1 MDRQSTIGFILIF
14 IVLVVWMWLNSSK
27 TPQQTQRDK
36 IVNVKKD
43 SAMVEK
49 AAPTPAPATDTVMQP
64 NAYGK
69 YFSSRAR
76 GKEQIITIETELYRA
91 QLSSKGGVIK
101 TWELKNYQT
110 WDGKPVQ
117 LVDYDHQGDLSVLL
131 TTSDGRVINTHDLYF
146 DVQAPETI
154 IKRTGTFEFEIV
166 FSLPASNGGM
176 LIKRLKFHNG
186 EYGFDEKIQFENLSS
201 VVANYQ
207 YEVLWEHGIRYAERN
222 SIEESNFAA
231 GYAYAGGE
239 LTQIDATKIDQKEQK
254 EISGAVNWVATRD
267 KYFGIAMIPI
277 DVVSEGAYLEG
288 NRRAMPSNGA
298 LESYAIS
305 LKMPYKGGVSEG
317 TAIKVFLGPLQHS
330 ILKSYNVGLEN
341 IMSLGWAWLVR
352 PISEYIMLPI
362 FLAIHSVVSNWGLV
376 IIIFSILIKLALHPL
391 SKKQMESMKK
401 MQKLQPMMDEIRE
414 KYKDDPQRMNQAV
427 MNLYKEYGVNPAGG
441 CLPLL
446 FQLPIMYALYA
457 VFRGA
462 IELRH
467 SSFIWWI
474 KDLSSPDVIY
484 TLPFGIPIMGSE
496 ISGIALLMG
505 VSMFIQS
512 KQTVQDPRQKSM
524 IWMMPI
530 MMTLVF
536 NSLPSGLN
544 LYYAVFNVIGI
555 VQQIFINKKHEDEPL
570 RKVEP
575 KKKNRGGIFKLAKD
589 MPRLKK

>member
-1 MDRQSTIGFILIF
+1 MDRQSTIGFVLIF
-14 IVLVVWMWLNSSK
+14 VVLVAWMWLNSPK
-27 TPQQTQRDK
+27 PQQQAPHDK
-36 IVNVKKD
+36 IVSMKKD
-43 SAMVEK
+43 SVK
-49 AAPTPAPATDTVMQP
+49 AENALSAETIPTDTIVKP

-69 YFSSRAR
+69 YFSARAT
-76 GKEQIITIETELYRA
+76 GIEKIITIETELYRA
-91 QLSSKGGVIK
+91 ELSSKGGIVK

-117 LVDYDHQGDLSVLL
+117 LVDYDHQGDLSILL
-131 TTSDGRVINTHDLYF
+131 TTADGRVINTHDLYF
-146 DVQAPETI
+146 DVTAPETT
-154 IKRTGTFEFEIV
+154 IKRTGNFEFEIT
-166 FSLPASNGGM
+166 FSFPASNGGK

-186 EYGFDEKIQFENLSS
+186 EYGFDTKIQLENLSS

-207 YEVLWEHGIRYAERN
+207 YEVVWEHGIRYAERN
-222 SIEESNFAA
+222 SVEESSFAE

-254 EISGAVNWVATRD
+254 EVSGAVNWVATRD
-267 KYFGIAMIPI
+267 KYFGVALIPV
-277 DVVSEGAYLEG
+277 DVISEGAYLEG
-288 NRRAMPSNGA
+288 SRKATPNNGSQ
-298 LESYAIS
+298 ESYAVS
-305 LKMPYKGGVSEG
+305 LKMPFKGGASEG
-317 TAIKVFLGPLQHS
+317 ATIKVFLGPLQHS
-330 ILKSYNVGLEN
+330 LLKSYNIGLES

-362 FLAIHSVVSNWGLV
+362 FLAIHYVVSNWGLV
-376 IIIFSILIKLALHPL
+376 IILFSILIKLALHPL

-401 MQKLQPMMDEIRE
+401 MQKLQPMMDEMRE

-446 FQLPIMYALYA
+446 LQLPIMYALYA

-467 SSFIWWI
+467 ASFFWWI
-474 KDLSSPDVIY
+474 TDLSSPDVIY
-484 TLPFGIPIMGSE
+484 TLPFSVPILGRE
-496 ISGIALLMG
+496 LSGIALLMG
-505 VSMFIQS
+505 ISMFIQQ

-524 IWMMPI
+524 VWMMPI
-530 MMTLVF
+530 MMTLIF

-555 VQQIFINKKHEDEPL
+555 VQQIFINKKHDDEPL

>member
-1 MDRQSTIGFILIF
+1 MDRQSTIGFVLIF
-14 IVLVVWMWLNSSK
+14 VVLVAWMWLNSPK
-27 TPQQTQRDK
+27 PQQQAPRDK

-43 SAMVEK
+43 SVKTEK
-49 AAPTPAPATDTVMQP
+49 AAPTEIQPTDTIVSA

-69 YFSSRAR
+69 YFSARAK
-76 GKEQIITIETELYRA
+76 GNEQIITIETELYRA
-91 QLSSKGGVIK
+91 ELSSKGGVVK
-101 TWELKNYQT
+101 TWELKNYKT

-117 LVDYDHQGDLSVLL
+117 LVDYDHQGDLTVLL
-131 TTSDGRVINTHDLYF
+131 TTADGRVVNTRDLYF
-146 DVQAPETI
+146 DVTTPETKI
-154 IKRTGTFEFEIV
+154 IRTGNFEFEV
-166 FSLPASNGGM
+166 MFSLPSSNGGK
-176 LIKRLKFHNG
+176 LVKRLKFHNG
-186 EYGFDEKIQFENLSS
+186 EYGFDTKIQLENLSS

-207 YEVLWEHGIRYAERN
+207 YEVVWEHGIRYAERN
-222 SIEESNFAA
+222 SVEESSFAE

-254 EISGAVNWVATRD
+254 EVSGAVNWVATRD
-267 KYFGIAMIPI
+267 KYFGVALIPV
-277 DVVSEGAYLEG
+277 DVISEGAYLEG
-288 NRRAMPSNGA
+288 NRKATPDNGSQ
-298 LESYAIS
+298 ESYAVS
-305 LKMPYKGGVSEG
+305 LKMPFKGGASEG
-317 TAIKVFLGPLQHS
+317 ATIKVFLGPLQHS
-330 ILKSYNVGLEN
+330 LLKSYNIGLES

-352 PISEYIMLPI
+352 PISEYIMLPV
-362 FLAIHSVVSNWGLV
+362 FLAIHYVISNWGLV

-401 MQKLQPMMDEIRE
+401 MQKLQPMMDEMRE

-446 FQLPIMYALYA
+446 LQLPIMYALYA

-467 SSFIWWI
+467 ASFVWWI

-484 TLPFGIPIMGSE
+484 TLPFSIPILGRE
-496 ISGIALLMG
+496 LSGIAILMG
-505 VSMFIQS
+505 ISMFIQQ

-524 IWMMPI
+524 VWMMPI
-530 MMTLVF
+530 MMTLIF

-555 VQQIFINKKHEDEPL
+555 VQQIFINKKHNDEPL
-570 RKVEP
+570 RKVDP
-575 KKKNRGGIFKLAKD
+575 KKKNRGGIFQLAKNI
-589 MPRLKK
+589 PRLKK

>member
-49 AAPTPAPATDTVMQP
+49 AALTPAPATDTVMQP